1 MKKAGKRSQEDFAL
15 YQVLVA
21 HNCQITVPCP
31 NADKIDLDKIFKEAI
46 NALEG
51 WAHDYNNTHDNI
63 LEFLQIKKLD
73 FFACDANKVRKFFS
87 EFLTALL
94 HGPDDA
100 DWRMLGN
107 IFGTTCSKRCIKFLW
122 TTRFN
127 LLTFIDK
134 KVFLYHPFKKI
145 WLTVE
150 QCINISPKFFT
161 KDSAKTMENFQPRL
175 NGLSSKV
182 RNKDMVCVSDWYE
195 LLFDQYCMDNPYSI
209 KQYTT
214 KGVENS
220 QASFMMRC
228 LGDLNFEGT
237 KKGKGA
243 DSVIN
248 EKRANE
254 TKYPTDSRPPAY
266 SVYSQNQEVKSILGK
281 KSTMDKRGS
290 PNGRVS
296 IKEEAEE
303 VSSNMRK
310 SMAANTYARSTLKK
324 HEQAAQSSKK
334 PSSFSGFF
342 ESVPK
347 QFQKS
352 FREHESFSRR
362 ALNLETKLQRKYDL
376 EPEKDLINNAFKNCK
391 MQKNKGLIEQ
401 MYLE

>member
-1 MKKAGKRSQEDFAL
+1 MKKAGRRSQEDFAL

-21 HNCQITVPCP
+21 HNCIPTVPCP
-31 NADKIDLDKIFKEAI
+31 NSDKIDLEKIFKEAI

-73 FFACDANKVRKFFS
+73 FFACDANKVCKFFS

-107 IFGTTCSKRCIKFLW
+107 IFGMTCSKRCIKFLW

-127 LLTFIDK
+127 QLTFIDK

-150 QCINISPKFFT
+150 QCVNISPKFFT
-161 KDSAKTMENFQPRL
+161 KEASKTMESFQPRL
-175 NGLSSKV
+175 NDLASKV

-195 LLFDQYCMDNPYSI
+195 LLYDQYCMDNPYSL
-209 KQYTT
+209 KQYVIR
-214 KGVENS
+214 GVENS
-220 QASFMMRC
+220 NASFMKRVF
-228 LGDLNFEGT
+228 GDLNFEGT

-243 DSVIN
+243 DDVIKEKKDN
-248 EKRANE
+248 ES
-254 TKYPTDSRPPAY
+254 KYPTDARPPAY
-266 SVYSQNQEVKSILGK
+266 SMYSQTNDVKSILGK
-281 KSTMDKRGS
+281 KTTGGKGAS
-290 PNGRVS
+290 PNKVS
-296 IKEEAEE
+296 IREEPHEMDQAT
-303 VSSNMRK
+303 RK
-310 SMAANTYARSTLKK
+310 SMAANTYARSTLQK
-324 HEQAAQSSKK
+324 HEQTNLSSKK

-342 ESVPK
+342 DRVPK
-347 QFQKS
+347 QFLKS

-362 ALNLETKLQRKYDL
+362 ALNLDTKLQRKYDL
-376 EPEKDLINNAFKNCK
+376 EPEKTLISNAFKNCK

-401 MYLE
+401 IYLE